1 MWNWEQIQ
9 MEGRKDAGSDVCGN
23 GIVMMRW
30 DEVGRDEMRE
40 WENKTKENEKNR
52 SFWSFLFFFL
62 VESEVRASEVEMKSE
77 VGVNEELGYF

>member
-1 MWNWEQIQ
+1 

-40 WENKTKENEKNR
+40 
-52 SFWSFLFFFL
+52 
-62 VESEVRASEVEMKSE
+62 
-77 VGVNEELGYF
+77 